1 MARNCCVFV
10 FAWDLPFGF
19 IDIGKRGEEEEGEER
34 ALRTVSGVTA
44 VVILAGCS
52 RLLFVALGREK
63 RGDPDQTHV
72 QQQRIYTYTREGE
85 GRVLLL

>member
-34 ALRTVSGVTA
+34 ALRGLRGYGGA
-44 VVILAGCS
+44 AVILAGCS

-72 QQQRIYTYTREGE
+72 QQQRMYVVHT
-85 GRVLLL
+85 